1 MIKRCEY
8 DTFWPILSSPDST
21 PKTAAVLADSNENR
35 NHTMNISVFC
45 GASHPHSEQI
55 TEAAR
60 QLGRAIARG
69 GHTLLYGGSNLGL
82 MGATS
87 GAALQEGGRV
97 VGVIPTFFS
106 DDIIHSQPVS
116 ELVRV
121 RTLAERKE
129 YLIAH
134 SDAFVALPGGIGTLD
149 EVLEVMVANQL
160 GLVRDRSG
168 ANQSQGK
175 PMILLNLGGYYN
187 PFLAQLDAMR
197 AEGLLRS
204 AAGLVSADSVEDI
217 FFKLNQILKD

>member
-1 MIKRCEY
+1 MHI
-8 DTFWPILSSPDST
+8 
-21 PKTAAVLADSNENR
+21 A
-35 NHTMNISVFC
+35 VFC
-45 GASHPHSEQI
+45 GSSLPHSEQI

-69 GHTLLYGGSNLGL
+69 GHTLLYGGINLGL
-82 MGATS
+82 MGAMS

-106 DDIIHSQPVS
+106 DDIIHSQPVT

-121 RTLAERKE
+121 RSLAERKE

-168 ANQSQGK
+168 ANQPQGK

-197 AEGLLRS
+197 AESLLRS
-204 AAGLVSADSVEDI
+204 AAGLVAVGSVDGI
-217 FFKLNQILKD
+217 FTHLAASQQKSINPIN

>member
-1 MIKRCEY
+1 
-8 DTFWPILSSPDST
+8 
-21 PKTAAVLADSNENR
+21 
-35 NHTMNISVFC
+35 MNISVFC
-45 GASHPHSEQI
+45 GASLPHSEQI
-55 TEAAR
+55 REAAR

-121 RTLAERKE
+121 RSLAERKE

-175 PMILLNLGGYYN
+175 PMILLNFGGYYN

-204 AAGLVSADSVEDI
+204 TAGLISVNSVEDI
-217 FFKLNQILKD
+217 FKLLAAGAAEIS

>member
-1 MIKRCEY
+1 MLIAIRKAM
-8 DTFWPILSSPDST
+8 
-21 PKTAAVLADSNENR
+21 K
-35 NHTMNISVFC
+35 ISIFC
-45 GASHPHSEQI
+45 GASLPHSEQI

-82 MGATS
+82 MGVTS

-160 GLVRDRSG
+160 HHL
-168 ANQSQGK
+168 GK
-175 PMILLNLGGYYN
+175 PMILLNLGGYYT

-204 AAGLVSADSVEDI
+204 AAGLLSVDSVEEI
-217 FFKLNQILKD
+217 FFKLNQNEKNQKKF

>member
-1 MIKRCEY
+1 MATDHSGGDGK
-8 DTFWPILSSPDST
+8 
-21 PKTAAVLADSNENR
+21 ENR
-35 NHTMNISVFC
+35 NITMHISVFC
-45 GASHPHSEQI
+45 GASLPHSEQI

-160 GLVRDRSG
+160 HHL
-168 ANQSQGK
+168 GK

-217 FFKLNQILKD
+217 FSFLSPKE

>member
-1 MIKRCEY
+1 M
-8 DTFWPILSSPDST
+8 
-21 PKTAAVLADSNENR
+21 
-35 NHTMNISVFC
+35 HISVFC

-87 GAALQEGGRV
+87 GEALREGGHV
-97 VGVIPTFFS
+97 VGVIPTLFS
-106 DDIIHSQPVS
+106 EDIIRSQAVT

-121 RTLAERKE
+121 RSMAERKE
-129 YLIAH
+129 YLIVR
-134 SDAFVALPGGIGTLD
+134 SDAFVALPGGIGTID

-160 GLVRDRSG
+160 RLVRDRSG
-168 ANQSQGK
+168 ANLPQGK
-175 PMILLNLGGYYN
+175 PMILLNLGGYYD

-197 AEGLLRS
+197 AEGLLHS
-204 AAGLVSADSVEDI
+204 TAGLVAVGSVLEVLEVLEHLDN
-217 FFKLNQILKD
+217 LD

>member
-1 MIKRCEY
+1 M
-8 DTFWPILSSPDST
+8 
-21 PKTAAVLADSNENR
+21 
-35 NHTMNISVFC
+35 HISVFC
-45 GASHPHSEQI
+45 GASLPHSEQI

-160 GLVRDRSG
+160 GLVRDRSE

-204 AAGLVSADSVEDI
+204 AAGLVSVNSVEDI
-217 FFKLNQILKD
+217 FKLLAAGAAEIS

>member
-1 MIKRCEY
+1 M
-8 DTFWPILSSPDST
+8 PILAGALKMPETD
-21 PKTAAVLADSNENR
+21 
-35 NHTMNISVFC
+35 TMHISVFC
-45 GASHPHSEQI
+45 GASLPHSEQI

-82 MGATS
+82 MGAMS

-168 ANQSQGK
+168 ANQSQNK

-187 PFLAQLDAMR
+187 PFLDQLDAMR

-204 AAGLVSADSVEDI
+204 AAGLLSADSVEEI
-217 FFKLNQILKD
+217 FLKLNQILKD

>member
-1 MIKRCEY
+1 MHI
-8 DTFWPILSSPDST
+8 
-21 PKTAAVLADSNENR
+21 A
-35 NHTMNISVFC
+35 VFC
-45 GASHPHSEQI
+45 GASLPRSEQI

-204 AAGLVSADSVEDI
+204 AAGLVAVGSVDGI
-217 FFKLNQILKD
+217 FTHLAAPQQKSINPIN

>member
-1 MIKRCEY
+1 MPLFARALN
-8 DTFWPILSSPDST
+8 D
-21 PKTAAVLADSNENR
+21 R
-35 NHTMNISVFC
+35 NITMNISVFC
-45 GASHPHSEQI
+45 GASLPHSEQI

-204 AAGLVSADSVEDI
+204 AAGLVSVNSVEDI
-217 FFKLNQILKD
+217 FKLLAAGAAEIS

>member
-1 MIKRCEY
+1 
-8 DTFWPILSSPDST
+8 
-21 PKTAAVLADSNENR
+21 
-35 NHTMNISVFC
+35 MNISVFC
-45 GASHPHSEQI
+45 GASLPRSEQI

-82 MGATS
+82 MGAMS

-204 AAGLVSADSVEDI
+204 AAGLVAATSVEEC
-217 FFKLNQILKD
+217 LNILNTQSNQSNPI

>member
-1 MIKRCEY
+1 
-8 DTFWPILSSPDST
+8 
-21 PKTAAVLADSNENR
+21 
-35 NHTMNISVFC
+35 MNISVFC
-45 GASHPHSEQI
+45 GASLPRSEQI

-134 SDAFVALPGGIGTLD
+134 SDAFIALPGGIGTLD
-149 EVLEVMVANQL
+149 EVFEVLVANQL
-160 GLVRDRSG
+160 GQCS
-168 ANQSQGK
+168 K
-175 PMILLNLGGYYN
+175 PMGLLNTQGFFNPQIEMLRRMESEGLYN
-187 PFLAQLDAMR
+187 LTNARYLIVDDQP
-197 AEGLLRS
+197 EGLLQMLAS
-204 AAGLVSADSVEDI
+204 FVPLPADGPVARRLRT
-217 FFKLNQILKD
+217 KA

>member
-8 DTFWPILSSPDST
+8 DTFWPILSSSDST

-35 NHTMNISVFC
+35 NNTMNISVFC

-121 RTLAERKE
+121 RSLAERKE

-160 GLVRDRSG
+160 HHL
-168 ANQSQGK
+168 GK

-204 AAGLVSADSVEDI
+204 TAGLVSADSVEEI
-217 FFKLNQILKD
+217 FLKLNQNEKNQKKF

>member
-1 MIKRCEY
+1 
-8 DTFWPILSSPDST
+8 
-21 PKTAAVLADSNENR
+21 
-35 NHTMNISVFC
+35 MNVSVFC

-175 PMILLNLGGYYN
+175 PMILLNLGGYYT

-204 AAGLVSADSVEDI
+204 AAGLVAVGSVDEI
-217 FFKLNQILKD
+217 FNLLAAGAAEIS

>member
-1 MIKRCEY
+1 MKPHAN
-8 DTFWPILSSPDST
+8 DKHTD
-21 PKTAAVLADSNENR
+21 
-35 NHTMNISVFC
+35 TMNISVFC
-45 GASHPHSEQI
+45 GASLPRSEQI

-82 MGATS
+82 MGAMS

-160 GLVRDRSG
+160 HHL
-168 ANQSQGK
+168 GK

-204 AAGLVSADSVEDI
+204 TAGLVSADSVEDI

>member
-1 MIKRCEY
+1 MAA
-8 DTFWPILSSPDST
+8 IL
-21 PKTAAVLADSNENR
+21 AGGNENR
-35 NHTMNISVFC
+35 NNTMNISVFC

-82 MGATS
+82 MGVTS

-149 EVLEVMVANQL
+149 EVLEVIVANQL
-160 GLVRDRSG
+160 HHL
-168 ANQSQGK
+168 GK

-217 FFKLNQILKD
+217 FSFLSPKE

>member
-1 MIKRCEY
+1 M
-8 DTFWPILSSPDST
+8 DG
-21 PKTAAVLADSNENR
+21 NENR
-35 NHTMNISVFC
+35 NNTMNISVFC
-45 GASHPHSEQI
+45 GASLPRSEQI

-204 AAGLVSADSVEDI
+204 TAGLVAADSVEDI

>member
-1 MIKRCEY
+1 MATDRSGGDDK
-8 DTFWPILSSPDST
+8 
-21 PKTAAVLADSNENR
+21 ENR
-35 NHTMNISVFC
+35 NITMHISVFC
-45 GASHPHSEQI
+45 GASLPHSEHI

-175 PMILLNLGGYYN
+175 PMFLLNLGGYYD

-204 AAGLVSADSVEDI
+204 TAGLVSVNSVEDI
-217 FFKLNQILKD
+217 FNLLAAGAAEIS

>member
-1 MIKRCEY
+1 MLIAIRK
-8 DTFWPILSSPDST
+8 
-21 PKTAAVLADSNENR
+21 A
-35 NHTMNISVFC
+35 MNISVFC
-45 GASHPHSEQI
+45 GASLPHSEQI

-60 QLGRAIARG
+60 QLGRLIAQE

-82 MGATS
+82 MGAVS
-87 GAALQEGGRV
+87 GAALEQGGRV

-204 AAGLVSADSVEDI
+204 TAGLVAVESVDAI
-217 FFKLNQILKD
+217 FKLLAASQQKSINPIN